1 MNFEDAYDWMD
12 KGGCAYCAGKYYI
25 LRKTFFGK
33 KQLYSSTE
41 RDGEYTK
48 ARFNSNPNYYVED
61 WVLMKGSNNV
71 DFPLSFIDVVLDR
84 NDFSAHFISEATGRS
99 YKWSK
104 DVQGN
109 EYLKSMGL
117 NKPITDVEIKMNWK
131 KIEW

>member
-41 RDGEYTK
+41 RDGEYTR
-48 ARFNSNPNYYVED
+48 ARLGYTENLLD
-61 WVLMKGSNNV
+61 WVLMKGNNNV
-71 DFPLSFIDVVLDR
+71 DFPLSFTDVVLDR
-84 NDFSAHFISEATGRS
+84 NNHSAHFISEATGRS

-117 NKPITDVEIKMNWK
+117 NKPITDIEIKMNWK